1 MNDEI
6 NDSVYIVILIINGVN
21 FLPIFDVIFKY
32 TNCASSKKA
41 KLELSC
47 YLALSIL
54 INTISYLLTNNKL
67 TMLLQLRSFIGTYS
81 EISIFTW
88 ITSITYNN
96 TETHLSRKSRIIYL
110 TLNTFLPFLITTL
123 FFICNS
129 NTFTNPHSL
138 LFITTPSLY
147 ITTRLIELLIS
158 FTNLYYHIKHKLTI
172 TSYTTPLIQL
182 LLLSLSITFY
192 FFNLHSITT
201 ILFPYLILISLYQ
214 HIYII
219 NTYN

>member
-67 TMLLQLRSFIGTYS
+67 TILLQLRSFIGTYS
-81 EISIFTW
+81 EISTFTW

-96 TETHLSRKSRIIYL
+96 TETHLSRKSRIIYH

-123 FFICNS
+123 FFICNN

-138 LFITTPSLY
+138 LFITTPSLH

-182 LLLSLSITFY
+182 FLLSLSIIFF

-201 ILFPYLILISLYQ
+201 ILFSLFNTYILISTYIHNK
-214 HIYII
+214 HI
-219 NTYN
+219 

>member
-1 MNDEI
+1 MTGEI

-67 TMLLQLRSFIGTYS
+67 TLLLQLRSFIGTFS
-81 EISIFTW
+81 ELSTFTW

-110 TLNTFLPFLITTL
+110 TLNTFLPFLLTTI
-123 FFICNS
+123 FILYN
-129 NTFTNPHSL
+129 NNNPHPL
-138 LFITTPSLY
+138 LFITTPSLH
-147 ITTRLIELLIS
+147 ITVRLIELLIS
-158 FTNLYYHIKHKLTI
+158 FLNLYYNIKHKQTI
-172 TSYTTPLIQL
+172 TSYITPLIQF
-182 LLLSLSITFY
+182 LLLSLSIIFY

-201 ILFPYLILISLYQ
+201 FLFSLFNSYILISTYIHNK
-214 HIYII
+214 HI
-219 NTYN
+219 

>member
-1 MNDEI
+1 MTNEI
-6 NDSVYIVILIINGVN
+6 NDSVYIVILIIHGVN
-21 FLPIFDVIFKY
+21 FLPIFDVVFKY

-201 ILFPYLILISLYQ
+201 ILFSLFNTYILISTYIHNK
-214 HIYII
+214 HI
-219 NTYN
+219 